1 MTGWID
7 FFTASES
14 RNVCVSRLK
23 CPFGKSQTPKGRCR
37 RQPGPRDRERIEA
50 QGSLPSR
57 PILMASGVSSAPPKG
72 NVAPGSLSSLAAF
85 PPRRGWG
92 GAVRGNS
99 DDPVGGEARIRT
111 AGKAAG
117 PKSGPCATR
126 PNPQTTMASRTVKCR
141 FRASGSHSRG
151 AAALADD
158 RKNSRAAL
166 QTYIPG
172 TDVNGTHTWVASELD
187 S

>member
-7 FFTASES
+7 LFTASES

-50 QGSLPSR
+50 QSSLPSR
-57 PILMASGVSSAPPKG
+57 PILMGSGASTAPPKG

-92 GAVRGNS
+92 GAVCGNS
-99 DDPVGGEARIRT
+99 DDSVGGEAST
-111 AGKAAG
+111 TEKAAG
-117 PKSGPCATR
+117 PKSGPGATR